1 MFFNNI
7 TVVLHT
13 YMRIYFLRNAVF
25 CICLAVFLLGTTVVD
40 ARDYDYGCPYR
51 NPKLNVTEK
60 ELGKYIREMDFIFE
74 GKPVKR
80 GHAVV
85 DMRVTVFEIQKLYKG
100 DMPEDKKLWIT
111 HLKDMY
117 EDQEETYFIRA
128 KYADDQNLYPDP
140 LACPKYYYD
149 EEIVDHMRYLWSNFL
164 IGFALLIFG
173 VFVSLRF
180 INKREALKKA
190 EEAAAALDSP
200 EDQV

>member
-1 MFFNNI
+1 MSISFF
-7 TVVLHT
+7 
-13 YMRIYFLRNAVF
+13 RASVF
-25 CICLAVFLLGTTVVD
+25 FTILAVFVLNASVLI

-60 ELGKYIREMDFIFE
+60 ELGEYIREMDYIFE

-100 DMPEDKKLWIT
+100 DMPDNKRLWIT

-128 KYADDQNLYPDP
+128 KYADDKNLYPDP

-149 EEIVDHMRYLWSNFL
+149 EEIVDHMKYLWSNFL

-173 VFVSLRF
+173 VFLCLRF

-190 EEAAAALDSP
+190 EEAALSETENEA
-200 EDQV
+200 